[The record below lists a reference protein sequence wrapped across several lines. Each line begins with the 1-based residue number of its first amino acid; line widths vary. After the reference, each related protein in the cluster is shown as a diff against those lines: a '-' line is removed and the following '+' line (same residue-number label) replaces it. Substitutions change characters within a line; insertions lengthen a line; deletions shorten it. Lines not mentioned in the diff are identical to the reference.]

1 MALTQRQVR
10 DPKKLA
16 PIIDGIINDSAI
28 KELAGITGLV
38 KAANG
43 VASAAVADTD
53 YLKPGALTDEVV
65 ITLESGESITF
76 TIVKGLITGIDYDD
90 GKGEG

>member
-16 PIIDGIINDSAI
+16 PIIDGIINDSAKI
-28 KELAGITGLV
+28 AGITGLV

>member
-28 KELAGITGLV
+28 AGITGLV